1 MTEPSDAAALATEW
15 DERYTSFADSI
26 PDLAPNEVLIDE
38 VGAMQPGRALD
49 IGCGVG
55 AEAIWLAARG
65 WTVTALDVSAVALDH
80 AAERGRRAGVEV
92 QWVPASLEHFAIP
105 AGGFDLVTAFYPALR
120 HSDTQIAQ
128 RALLAAVGASGTLLV
143 VHHADV
149 DAEIAKAHGFDPAE
163 YVMHDDVV
171 ELLDEGWKVRVD
183 KRRPRAIPAGA
194 EGQHTHDDVVI
205 ARRR

>member
-1 MTEPSDAAALATEW
+1 MSQPSDAAALATEW
-15 DERYTSFADSI
+15 DTRYASFADSI
-26 PDLAPNEVLIDE
+26 PDLAPNKVMIDE

-55 AEAIWLAARG
+55 AEAIWLASRG
-65 WTVTALDVSAVALDH
+65 WTVIALDVSAVALEH
-80 AAERGRRAGVEV
+80 AAQRGRHAGVEV

-105 AGGFDLVTAFYPALR
+105 VGGFDLVTTFYPALR
-120 HSDTQIAQ
+120 HSDTQTAQ
-128 RALLAAVGASGTLLV
+128 RALLTAVGGSGTLLA

-149 DAEIAKAHGFDPAE
+149 DAEKAKSYGFDPAD
-163 YVMHDDVV
+163 YLSHDDVV
-171 ELLDEGWKVRVD
+171 ELLDDSWEVRMQ
-183 KRRPRAIPAGA
+183 RRLPRAIPAGP